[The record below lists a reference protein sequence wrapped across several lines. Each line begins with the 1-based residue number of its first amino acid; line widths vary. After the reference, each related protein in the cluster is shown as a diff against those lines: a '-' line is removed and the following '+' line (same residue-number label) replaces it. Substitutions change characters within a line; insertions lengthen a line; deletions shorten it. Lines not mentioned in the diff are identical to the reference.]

1 MATTPQVEVH
11 PGKLLIG
18 GKWVDAST
26 GATFPTVNPASGETI
41 THLAEA
47 SLADVE
53 AAVRAAARNFFPH
66 PRLHWPRSSSATL
79 RWSGPNWRHH

>member
-18 GKWVDAST
+18 SKWVDAST

-47 SLADVE
+47 GPADVE
-53 AAVRAAARNFFPH
+53 AAVRAARAAFAGLR
-66 PRLHWPRSSSATL
+66 AT
-79 RWSGPNWRHH
+79 P